1 MAFKLISLLGIVSF
15 LGLAWAMSSNRRQ
28 VPWRVVAW
36 GMGLQL
42 LIGFVVFQT
51 PLGQGIFDAA
61 NLAISKLN
69 EFAKEG
75 AKLVFGVLVD
85 QEKIEEVFGLEKGK
99 GVIFAIAISATII
112 FVSALSSLLYH
123 WRVLQWV
130 VAGIAWVMRR
140 TMRTSGSETL
150 ATAANV
156 FMGQTE
162 APLVV
167 KPYLGGMTRS
177 ELMALMVGGMA
188 TIAGGVA
195 AAYVLMGINAG
206 HLLTASIL
214 SAPGTLVI
222 AKLMFPE
229 TARSETA
236 DERCALPESTS
247 ANSLDALC
255 QGAADGM
262 RLSINVIAML
272 IAFIAVVHLANAIL
286 AWVISPMGWSVTIQE
301 VIGWLNVPFA
311 WLMSVPPEECVR
323 VGTVLGERVV
333 FNEFVGY
340 LNLSEMIKKEEL
352 SERTIAIATY
362 ALCGFANFASV
373 AIQIGGISTLV
384 PERRTDLAKLG
395 LRAMVGGLLAC
406 YLTATVAGLLMPV

>member
-28 VPWRVVAW
+28 VQWRVVAW

-51 PLGQGIFDAA
+51 PLGQGVFEAA
-61 NLAISKLN
+61 NVAIAKLN
-69 EFAKEG
+69 EFAGEG
-75 AKLVFGVLVD
+75 AKLVFGALA
-85 QEKIEEVFGLEKGK
+85 EKESMENVFGPGR
-99 GVIFAIAISATII
+99 GVIFVIVIPATII

-311 WLMSVPPEECVR
+311 WLMSVPPEECVA

-352 SERTIAIATY
+352 SERTIAIVTY

-406 YLTATVAGLLMPV
+406 YLTATVAGLLMPG

>member
-1 MAFKLISLLGIVSF
+1 MGIVSF
-15 LGLAWAMSSNRRQ
+15 LGLAWVMSSNRRQ
-28 VPWRVVAW
+28 IPWRVVAW

-42 LIGFVVFQT
+42 IIGLVVFRT
-51 PLGQGIFDAA
+51 PLGQGLFEAA
-61 NLAISKLN
+61 NVAIAKLN
-69 EFAKEG
+69 EFAGEG
-75 AKLVFGVLVD
+75 ARLVFGVLA
-85 QEKIEEVFGLEKGK
+85 EKESMENVFGPGK
-99 GVIFAIAISATII
+99 GVIFVIVIPATII

-123 WRVLQWV
+123 WRVLPWV
-130 VAGIAWVMRR
+130 VTGIAWVMRR

-167 KPYLGGMTRS
+167 KPYLGGMTSS

-195 AAYVLMGINAG
+195 AAYALMGISAG

-229 TARSETA
+229 TAPSETA
-236 DERCALPESTS
+236 DERCALPKSRST
-247 ANSLDALC
+247 NSIDALC
-255 QGAADGM
+255 QGASDGM

-272 IAFIAVVHLANAIL
+272 IAFIAVVHLANAVL

-301 VIGWLNVPFA
+301 VVGWLNVPFA

-323 VGTVLGERVV
+323 VGSVLGERVV

-340 LNLSEMIKKEEL
+340 LDLSNMMAGEGAL
-352 SERTIAIATY
+352 SPRTSAIATY

-384 PERRTDLAKLG
+384 PERRADLAKLG

-406 YLTATVAGLLMPV
+406 YLTATVAGLLMPG

>member
-1 MAFKLISLLGIVSF
+1 MTLKLISLLGIVSF

-42 LIGFVVFQT
+42 IIGFVVFRTQI
-51 PLGQGIFDAA
+51 GKGVFEAA
-61 NLAISKLN
+61 NVAIRKLN
-69 EFAKEG
+69 EFAGEG
-75 AKLVFGVLVD
+75 AKLVFGALGD
-85 QEKIEEVFGLEKGK
+85 GGKMQEIFGG
-99 GVIFAIAISATII
+99 GVIFAIAIPATII

-123 WRVLQWV
+123 WRVLPLV
-130 VAGIAWVMRR
+130 VTGIAWVMRR

-150 ATAANV
+150 ATAANI

-195 AAYVLMGINAG
+195 AAYASLGIDAG
-206 HLLTASIL
+206 HLLTASVL

-229 TARSETA
+229 MDKSETA
-236 DERCALPESTS
+236 DEECELPKSRAT
-247 ANSLDALC
+247 NSIDALC
-255 QGAADGM
+255 QGASDGM

-272 IAFIAVVHLANAIL
+272 IAFVALVYMANAIL
-286 AWVISPMGWSVTIQE
+286 GWALTWTAWNFTIQE
-301 VIGWLNVPFA
+301 AVGWLNVPFA
-311 WLMSVPPEECVR
+311 WLMSVPSDECVR
-323 VGTVLGERVV
+323 VGAVLGERVV
-333 FNEFVGY
+333 LNEFMGY
-340 LNLSEMIKKEEL
+340 LKLTSMMEGEGALSP
-352 SERTIAIATY
+352 RTSAIATY
-362 ALCGFANFASV
+362 ALCGFANFGSV
-373 AIQIGGISTLV
+373 AIQIGGIGTLA
-384 PERRTDLAKLG
+384 PDRRADLAKLG
-395 LRAMVGGLLAC
+395 LKAMVGGVLAC
-406 YLTATVAGLLMPV
+406 YLTATVAGLLMP

>member
-1 MAFKLISLLGIVSF
+1 MTLKLISLLGIISF

-28 VPWRVVAW
+28 VPWRVVSW

-42 LIGFVVFQT
+42 IIGLVVFRT
-51 PLGQGIFDAA
+51 PIGQGVFEAA
-61 NLAISKLN
+61 NVAIRKLN
-69 EFAKEG
+69 EFAGEG
-75 AKLVFGVLVD
+75 AKLVFGALGD
-85 QEKIEEVFGLEKGK
+85 GGKMQEIFGG
-99 GVIFAIAISATII
+99 GVIFAIAIPATII

-123 WRVLQWV
+123 WRVLPLV
-130 VAGIAWVMRR
+130 VSGIAWVMRR

-150 ATAANV
+150 ATAANI

-195 AAYVLMGINAG
+195 AAYASLGIDAG

-229 TARSETA
+229 TDKSETA
-236 DERCALPESTS
+236 DEECELPKSRAT
-247 ANSLDALC
+247 NSIDALC
-255 QGAADGM
+255 QGASDGM

-272 IAFIAVVHLANAIL
+272 IAFVALVYMANAIL
-286 AWVISPMGWSVTIQE
+286 GWALSWTAWNFTIQE
-301 VIGWLNVPFA
+301 AVGWLNVPFA
-311 WLMSVPPEECVR
+311 WLMGVPPDECAR
-323 VGTVLGERVV
+323 VGSVLGERVV
-333 FNEFVGY
+333 LNEFMGY
-340 LNLSEMIKKEEL
+340 LQLTSMMEGEGALSP
-352 SERTIAIATY
+352 RTSAIATY
-362 ALCGFANFASV
+362 ALCGFANFGSV
-373 AIQIGGISTLV
+373 AIQIGGISTLA
-384 PERRTDLAKLG
+384 PDRRADLAKLG
-395 LRAMVGGLLAC
+395 LKAMVGGVLAC
-406 YLTATVAGLLMPV
+406 YLTATVAGLLMP

>member
-28 VPWRVVAW
+28 VQWRVVAW

-51 PLGQGIFDAA
+51 PLGQGVFEAA
-61 NLAISKLN
+61 NVAIAKLN
-69 EFAKEG
+69 EFAGEG
-75 AKLVFGVLVD
+75 AKLVFGALA
-85 QEKIEEVFGLEKGK
+85 EKESMENVFGPGR
-99 GVIFAIAISATII
+99 GVIFVIVIPATII

-286 AWVISPMGWSVTIQE
+286 AWVISPMGWSVTIQQ

-311 WLMSVPPEECVR
+311 WLMSVPLEECVP
-323 VGTVLGERVV
+323 VGKVLGERVV

-340 LNLSEMIKKEEL
+340 LSLSNIEGEL
-352 SERTIAIATY
+352 SQRTSHIATY
-362 ALCGFANFASV
+362 ALCGFANFTSV

-406 YLTATVAGLLMPV
+406 YLTATVAGLLMPG

>member
-1 MAFKLISLLGIVSF
+1 LISLLGIVSF

-42 LIGFVVFQT
+42 IIGLVMFQT
-51 PLGQGIFDAA
+51 PLGQGVFQVA
-61 NLAISKLN
+61 NVAIAKLN
-69 EFAKEG
+69 EFAGEG
-75 AKLVFGVLVD
+75 AKLVFGALADKEVM
-85 QEKIEEVFGLEKGK
+85 ETVFGPGK

-167 KPYLGGMTRS
+167 KPYLRGMTRS

-195 AAYVLMGINAG
+195 AAYVLMGIKAG
-206 HLLTASIL
+206 HLMTASIL

-229 TARSETA
+229 AARSETA
-236 DERCALPESTS
+236 DERCALPKSSS

-286 AWVISPMGWSVTIQE
+286 AWLISPMGWSVTIQE
-301 VIGWLNVPFA
+301 VVGWLNVPFA

-340 LNLSEMIKKEEL
+340 LNLSTMMEGEGAL
-352 SERTIAIATY
+352 STRTSAIATY

-373 AIQIGGISTLV
+373 AIQIGGISTLA
-384 PERRTDLAKLG
+384 PERRVDLAKLG

-406 YLTATVAGLLMPV
+406 YLTATVAGLFMPA

>member
-1 MAFKLISLLGIVSF
+1 MTLKLISLLGIVSF
-15 LGLAWAMSSNRRQ
+15 LGLAWVMSSNRRQ
-28 VPWRVVAW
+28 IPWRVVAW

-42 LIGFVVFQT
+42 IIGLVVFRT
-51 PLGQGIFDAA
+51 PLGQGLFEAA
-61 NLAISKLN
+61 NVAIAKLN
-69 EFAKEG
+69 EFAGEG
-75 AKLVFGVLVD
+75 ARLVFGVLA
-85 QEKIEEVFGLEKGK
+85 EKESMENVFGPGK
-99 GVIFAIAISATII
+99 GVIFVIVIPATII
-112 FVSALSSLLYH
+112 FVSALSSLLYY
-123 WRVLQWV
+123 WRVLPWV
-130 VAGIAWVMRR
+130 VTGIAWVMRR

-167 KPYLGGMTRS
+167 KPYLGGMTSS

-195 AAYVLMGINAG
+195 AAYALMGISAG

-229 TARSETA
+229 TAPSETA
-236 DERCALPESTS
+236 DERCALPKSRST
-247 ANSLDALC
+247 NSIDALC
-255 QGAADGM
+255 QGASDGM

-272 IAFIAVVHLANAIL
+272 IAFIAVVHLANAVL

-301 VIGWLNVPFA
+301 VVGWLNVPFA

-323 VGTVLGERVV
+323 VGSVLGERVV

-340 LNLSEMIKKEEL
+340 LDLSNMMAGEGAL
-352 SERTIAIATY
+352 SPRTSAIATY

-384 PERRTDLAKLG
+384 PERRADLAKLG

-406 YLTATVAGLLMPV
+406 YLTATVAGLLMPG

>member
-1 MAFKLISLLGIVSF
+1 
-15 LGLAWAMSSNRRQ
+15 MSSNRRQ
-28 VPWRVVAW
+28 IPWRVVAW

-42 LIGFVVFQT
+42 IIGLVVFRT
-51 PLGQGIFDAA
+51 PLGQGLFEAA
-61 NLAISKLN
+61 NVAIAKLN
-69 EFAKEG
+69 EFAGEG
-75 AKLVFGVLVD
+75 ARLVFGVLA
-85 QEKIEEVFGLEKGK
+85 EKESMENVFGPGK
-99 GVIFAIAISATII
+99 GVIFVIVIPATII
-112 FVSALSSLLYH
+112 FVSALSSLLYY
-123 WRVLQWV
+123 WRVLPWV
-130 VAGIAWVMRR
+130 VTGIAWVMRR

-167 KPYLGGMTRS
+167 KPYLGGMTSS

-195 AAYVLMGINAG
+195 AAYALMGISAG

-229 TARSETA
+229 TAPSETA
-236 DERCALPESTS
+236 DERCALPKSRST
-247 ANSLDALC
+247 NSIDALC
-255 QGAADGM
+255 QGASDGM

-301 VIGWLNVPFA
+301 VVGWLNVPFA

-323 VGTVLGERVV
+323 VGSVLGERVV

-340 LNLSEMIKKEEL
+340 LDLSNMMAGEGAL
-352 SERTIAIATY
+352 SPRTSAIATY

-384 PERRTDLAKLG
+384 PERRADLAKLG

-406 YLTATVAGLLMPV
+406 YLTATVAGLLMPG

>member
-1 MAFKLISLLGIVSF
+1 MTLKLISLLGIVSF

-28 VPWRVVAW
+28 VPWRVVSW

-42 LIGFVVFQT
+42 IIGLVVFRT
-51 PLGQGIFDAA
+51 PIGQGGLEAA
-61 NLAISKLN
+61 NVAIRKLN
-69 EFAKEG
+69 EFAGEG
-75 AKLVFGVLVD
+75 AKLVFGALGD
-85 QEKIEEVFGLEKGK
+85 GGKMQEIFGG
-99 GVIFAIAISATII
+99 GVIFAIAIPATII

-123 WRVLQWV
+123 WRVLPLV
-130 VAGIAWVMRR
+130 VPGIAWVMRR

-150 ATAANV
+150 ATAANI

-195 AAYVLMGINAG
+195 AAYASLGIDAG

-229 TARSETA
+229 MDKSETA
-236 DERCALPESTS
+236 DEECELPKSRAT
-247 ANSLDALC
+247 NSIDALC
-255 QGAADGM
+255 QGASDGM

-272 IAFIAVVHLANAIL
+272 IAFVALVYMANAIL
-286 AWVISPMGWSVTIQE
+286 GWALSWTAWNFTIQE
-301 VIGWLNVPFA
+301 AVGWLNVPFA
-311 WLMSVPPEECVR
+311 WLMGVPPHECVR
-323 VGTVLGERVV
+323 VGAVLGERVV
-333 FNEFVGY
+333 LNEFVGY
-340 LNLSEMIKKEEL
+340 LHLSGMMEGEGAL
-352 SERTIAIATY
+352 SPRTSVIATY

-373 AIQIGGISTLV
+373 ALQIGGIGTLA
-384 PERRTDLAKLG
+384 PGRRADLAKLG

-406 YLTATVAGLLMPV
+406 YLTATVAGLLMR

>member
-1 MAFKLISLLGIVSF
+1 LTLKLISLLGIVSF
-15 LGLAWAMSSNRRQ
+15 LGLAWVMSSNRRQ
-28 VPWRVVAW
+28 IPWRVVAW

-42 LIGFVVFQT
+42 IIGLVVFRT
-51 PLGQGIFDAA
+51 PLGQGLFEAA
-61 NLAISKLN
+61 NVAIAKLN
-69 EFAKEG
+69 EFAGEG
-75 AKLVFGVLVD
+75 ARLVFGVLA
-85 QEKIEEVFGLEKGK
+85 EKESMENVFGPGK
-99 GVIFAIAISATII
+99 GVIFVIVIPATII
-112 FVSALSSLLYH
+112 FVSALSSLLYY
-123 WRVLQWV
+123 WRVLPWV
-130 VAGIAWVMRR
+130 VTGIAWVMRR

-167 KPYLGGMTRS
+167 KPYLGGMTSS

-195 AAYVLMGINAG
+195 AAYALMGISAG

-229 TARSETA
+229 TAPSETA
-236 DERCALPESTS
+236 DERCALPKSRST
-247 ANSLDALC
+247 NSIDALC
-255 QGAADGM
+255 QGASDGM

-301 VIGWLNVPFA
+301 VVGWLNVPFA

-323 VGTVLGERVV
+323 VGSVLGERVV

-340 LNLSEMIKKEEL
+340 LDLSNMMAGEGAL
-352 SERTIAIATY
+352 SPRTSAIATY

-384 PERRTDLAKLG
+384 PERRADLAKLG

-406 YLTATVAGLLMPV
+406 YLTATVAGLLMPS

>member
-1 MAFKLISLLGIVSF
+1 MTFKLISLLGIVSF

-28 VPWRVVAW
+28 VQWRVVAW

-51 PLGQGIFDAA
+51 PLGQGVFEAA
-61 NLAISKLN
+61 NVAIAKLN
-69 EFAKEG
+69 EFAGEG
-75 AKLVFGVLVD
+75 AKLVFGALA
-85 QEKIEEVFGLEKGK
+85 EKESMENVFGPGR
-99 GVIFAIAISATII
+99 GVIFVIVIPATII

-311 WLMSVPPEECVR
+311 WLMSVPPEECAR

-352 SERTIAIATY
+352 SERTIAIVTY

-373 AIQIGGISTLV
+373 AIQIGGIGTLV
-384 PERRTDLAKLG
+384 PERRADLAKLG

-406 YLTATVAGLLMPV
+406 YLTATVAGLLMKS

>member
-1 MAFKLISLLGIVSF
+1 
-15 LGLAWAMSSNRRQ
+15 
-28 VPWRVVAW
+28 
-36 GMGLQL
+36 MGLQL
-42 LIGFVVFQT
+42 IIGLVVFRT
-51 PLGQGIFDAA
+51 PLGQGLFEAA
-61 NLAISKLN
+61 NVAIAKLN
-69 EFAKEG
+69 EFAGEG
-75 AKLVFGVLVD
+75 ARLVFGVLA
-85 QEKIEEVFGLEKGK
+85 EKESMENVFGPGK
-99 GVIFAIAISATII
+99 GVIFVIVIPATII
-112 FVSALSSLLYH
+112 FVSALSSLLYY
-123 WRVLQWV
+123 WRVLPWV
-130 VAGIAWVMRR
+130 VTGIAWVMRR

-167 KPYLGGMTRS
+167 KPYLGGMTSS

-195 AAYVLMGINAG
+195 AAYALMGISAG

-229 TARSETA
+229 TAPSETA
-236 DERCALPESTS
+236 DERCALPKSRST
-247 ANSLDALC
+247 NSIDALC
-255 QGAADGM
+255 QGASDGM

-301 VIGWLNVPFA
+301 VVGWLNVPFA

-323 VGTVLGERVV
+323 VGSVLGERVV

-340 LNLSEMIKKEEL
+340 LDLSNMMAGEGAL
-352 SERTIAIATY
+352 SPRTSAIATY

-384 PERRTDLAKLG
+384 PERRADLAKLG

-406 YLTATVAGLLMPV
+406 YLTATVAGLLMPG

>member
-1 MAFKLISLLGIVSF
+1 MTLKLISLLGIVSF

-42 LIGFVVFQT
+42 SIGFVVFRTQI
-51 PLGQGIFDAA
+51 GKGVFEAA
-61 NLAISKLN
+61 NVAIRKLN
-69 EFAKEG
+69 EFAGEG
-75 AKLVFGVLVD
+75 AKLVFGALGD
-85 QEKIEEVFGLEKGK
+85 GEKMQEIFGG
-99 GVIFAIAISATII
+99 GVIFAIAIPATII

-123 WRVLQWV
+123 WRVLPLV
-130 VAGIAWVMRR
+130 VTGIAWVMRR

-150 ATAANV
+150 ATAANI

-167 KPYLGGMTRS
+167 KPYLGAMTRS

-195 AAYVLMGINAG
+195 AAYASLGIDAG

-229 TARSETA
+229 MDKSETA
-236 DERCALPESTS
+236 DEECELPKSRAT
-247 ANSLDALC
+247 NSIDALC
-255 QGAADGM
+255 QGASDGM

-272 IAFIAVVHLANAIL
+272 IAFVALVYMANAIL
-286 AWVISPMGWSVTIQE
+286 GWALSWTAWNFTIQE
-301 VIGWLNVPFA
+301 AVGWLNVPFA
-311 WLMSVPPEECVR
+311 WLMSVPSDECVR
-323 VGTVLGERVV
+323 VGAVLGERVV
-333 FNEFVGY
+333 LNEFMGY
-340 LNLSEMIKKEEL
+340 LKLTSMMEGEGALSP
-352 SERTIAIATY
+352 RTSAIATY
-362 ALCGFANFASV
+362 ALCGFANFGSV
-373 AIQIGGISTLV
+373 AIQIGGIGTLA
-384 PERRTDLAKLG
+384 PDRRADLAKLG
-395 LRAMVGGLLAC
+395 LKAMVGGVLAC
-406 YLTATVAGLLMPV
+406 YLTATVAGLLMP

>member
-1 MAFKLISLLGIVSF
+1 MALKLISLLGIVSF

-28 VPWRVVAW
+28 VQWRVVAW

-51 PLGQGIFDAA
+51 PLGQGVFEAA
-61 NLAISKLN
+61 NVAIAKLN
-69 EFAKEG
+69 EFAGEG
-75 AKLVFGVLVD
+75 AKLVFGALA
-85 QEKIEEVFGLEKGK
+85 EKESMENVFGPGR
-99 GVIFAIAISATII
+99 GVIFVIVIPATII

-286 AWVISPMGWSVTIQE
+286 AWVISPMGWSVTIQK

-311 WLMSVPPEECVR
+311 WLMSVPPEECVP

-352 SERTIAIATY
+352 SERTIAIVTY

-406 YLTATVAGLLMPV
+406 YLTATVAGLLMPS

>member
-1 MAFKLISLLGIVSF
+1 MALKLISLLGIVSF

-28 VPWRVVAW
+28 VQWRVVAW

-51 PLGQGIFDAA
+51 PLGQGVFEAA
-61 NLAISKLN
+61 NVAIAKLN
-69 EFAKEG
+69 EFAGEG
-75 AKLVFGVLVD
+75 AKLVFGALA
-85 QEKIEEVFGLEKGK
+85 EKESMENVFGPGR
-99 GVIFAIAISATII
+99 GVIFVIVIPATII

-311 WLMSVPPEECVR
+311 WLMSVPPEECVP

-352 SERTIAIATY
+352 SERTIAIVTY

-406 YLTATVAGLLMPV
+406 YLTATVAGLLMPS

>member
-1 MAFKLISLLGIVSF
+1 VALKLISLLGILSF

-42 LIGFVVFQT
+42 IIGFVVFRTQI
-51 PLGQGIFDAA
+51 GKGVFEAA
-61 NLAISKLN
+61 NVAIRKLN
-69 EFAKEG
+69 EFAGEG
-75 AKLVFGVLVD
+75 AKLVFGALGD
-85 QEKIEEVFGLEKGK
+85 GGKMQEIFGG
-99 GVIFAIAISATII
+99 GVIFAIAIPATII

-123 WRVLQWV
+123 WRVLPLV
-130 VAGIAWVMRR
+130 VTGIAWVMRR

-150 ATAANV
+150 ATAANI

-167 KPYLGGMTRS
+167 KPYLGAMTRS

-195 AAYVLMGINAG
+195 AAYASLGIDAG

-229 TARSETA
+229 MDKSETA
-236 DERCALPESTS
+236 DEECELPKSRAT
-247 ANSLDALC
+247 NSIDALC
-255 QGAADGM
+255 QGASDGM

-272 IAFIAVVHLANAIL
+272 IAFVALVYMANAIL
-286 AWVISPMGWSVTIQE
+286 GWALTWTAWNFTIQE
-301 VIGWLNVPFA
+301 AVGWLNVPFA
-311 WLMSVPPEECVR
+311 WLMSVPSDECVR
-323 VGTVLGERVV
+323 VGAVLGERVV
-333 FNEFVGY
+333 LNEFMGY
-340 LNLSEMIKKEEL
+340 LKLTSMMEGEGALSP
-352 SERTIAIATY
+352 RTSAIATY
-362 ALCGFANFASV
+362 ALCGFANFGSV
-373 AIQIGGISTLV
+373 AIQIGGIGTLA
-384 PERRTDLAKLG
+384 PDRRADLAKLG
-395 LRAMVGGLLAC
+395 LKAMVGGVLAC
-406 YLTATVAGLLMPV
+406 YLTATVAGLLMP

>member
-1 MAFKLISLLGIVSF
+1 
-15 LGLAWAMSSNRRQ
+15 
-28 VPWRVVAW
+28 
-36 GMGLQL
+36 MGLQL
-42 LIGFVVFQT
+42 IIGFVVFQT
-51 PLGQGIFDAA
+51 PLGQGLFQAA
-61 NLAISKLN
+61 NVAIAKLN
-69 EFAKEG
+69 EFAGEG

-150 ATAANV
+150 ATAANI

-195 AAYVLMGINAG
+195 AAYASLGIDAG

-229 TARSETA
+229 TDKSETA
-236 DERCALPESTS
+236 DEECELPKSRAT
-247 ANSLDALC
+247 NSIDALC
-255 QGAADGM
+255 QGASDGM

-272 IAFIAVVHLANAIL
+272 IAFVALVYMANAIL
-286 AWVISPMGWSVTIQE
+286 GWALSWTAWNFTIQE
-301 VIGWLNVPFA
+301 AVGWLNVPFA
-311 WLMSVPPEECVR
+311 WLMGVPPDECAR
-323 VGTVLGERVV
+323 VGSVLGERVV
-333 FNEFVGY
+333 LNEFMGY
-340 LNLSEMIKKEEL
+340 LQLTSMMEGEGALSP
-352 SERTIAIATY
+352 RTSAIATY
-362 ALCGFANFASV
+362 ALCGFANFGSV
-373 AIQIGGISTLV
+373 AIQIGGISTLA
-384 PERRTDLAKLG
+384 PDRRADLAKLG
-395 LRAMVGGLLAC
+395 LKAMVGGVLAC
-406 YLTATVAGLLMPV
+406 YLTATVAGLLMP

>member
-1 MAFKLISLLGIVSF
+1 
-15 LGLAWAMSSNRRQ
+15 MSSNRRQ

-42 LIGFVVFQT
+42 IIGFVVFQT
-51 PLGQGIFDAA
+51 PLGQGLFQAA
-61 NLAISKLN
+61 NVAIAKLN
-69 EFAKEG
+69 EFAGEG

-123 WRVLQWV
+123 WRILPWV
-130 VAGIAWVMRR
+130 VTGIAWVMRR

-167 KPYLGGMTRS
+167 KPYLDGMTRS

-195 AAYVLMGINAG
+195 AAYASLGIDAG

-214 SAPGTLVI
+214 SAPGALVI

-229 TARSETA
+229 TEKSATA
-236 DERCALPESTS
+236 DEACELPKSTA
-247 ANSLDALC
+247 ANSIDALC
-255 QGAADGM
+255 RGASDGM

-272 IAFIAVVHLANAIL
+272 IAFVALVYMANSIL
-286 AWVISPMGWSVTIQE
+286 GWALSWTAWNFTIQE
-301 VIGWLNVPFA
+301 AVGWLNVPFA
-311 WLMSVPPEECVR
+311 WLMGVPPDECVR
-323 VGTVLGERVV
+323 VGEVLGERVV
-333 FNEFVGY
+333 LNEFVGY
-340 LNLSEMIKKEEL
+340 LHLSGMMEGEDAL
-352 SERTIAIATY
+352 SPRTRAIATY

-373 AIQIGGISTLV
+373 AIQIGGIGTLA
-384 PERRTDLAKLG
+384 PGRRADLAKLG

-406 YLTATVAGLLMPV
+406 YLTATVAGLLMR

>member
-1 MAFKLISLLGIVSF
+1 MTLKLISLLGIVSF

-42 LIGFVVFQT
+42 IIGFVVFRTQI
-51 PLGQGIFDAA
+51 GKGVFEAA
-61 NLAISKLN
+61 NVAIRKLN
-69 EFAKEG
+69 EFAGEG
-75 AKLVFGVLVD
+75 AKLVFGALGD
-85 QEKIEEVFGLEKGK
+85 GEKMQEIFGG
-99 GVIFAIAISATII
+99 GVIFAIAIPATII

-123 WRVLQWV
+123 WRVLPLV
-130 VAGIAWVMRR
+130 VTGIAWVMRR

-150 ATAANV
+150 ATAANI

-167 KPYLGGMTRS
+167 KPYLGAMTRS

-195 AAYVLMGINAG
+195 AAYASLGIDAG

-229 TARSETA
+229 MDKSETA
-236 DERCALPESTS
+236 DEECELPKSRAT
-247 ANSLDALC
+247 NSIDALC
-255 QGAADGM
+255 QGASDGM

-272 IAFIAVVHLANAIL
+272 IAFVALVYMANAIL
-286 AWVISPMGWSVTIQE
+286 GWALTWTAWNFTIQE
-301 VIGWLNVPFA
+301 AVGWLNVPFA
-311 WLMSVPPEECVR
+311 WLMSVPSDECVR
-323 VGTVLGERVV
+323 VGAVLGERVV
-333 FNEFVGY
+333 LNEFMGY
-340 LNLSEMIKKEEL
+340 LKLTSMMEGEGALSP
-352 SERTIAIATY
+352 RTSAIATY
-362 ALCGFANFASV
+362 ALCGFANFGSV
-373 AIQIGGISTLV
+373 AIQIGGIGTLA
-384 PERRTDLAKLG
+384 PDRRADLAKLG
-395 LRAMVGGLLAC
+395 LKAMVGGVLAC
-406 YLTATVAGLLMPV
+406 YLTATVAGLLMP

>member
-1 MAFKLISLLGIVSF
+1 MTLKLISLLGIVSF

-28 VPWRVVAW
+28 VPWRVVSW

-42 LIGFVVFQT
+42 IIGLVVFRT
-51 PLGQGIFDAA
+51 PIGQGVFEAA
-61 NLAISKLN
+61 NVAIRKLN
-69 EFAKEG
+69 EFAGEG
-75 AKLVFGVLVD
+75 AKLVFGALGD
-85 QEKIEEVFGLEKGK
+85 GGKMQEIFGG
-99 GVIFAIAISATII
+99 GVIFAIAIPATII

-123 WRVLQWV
+123 WRVLPLV
-130 VAGIAWVMRR
+130 VSGIAWVMRR

-150 ATAANV
+150 ATAANI

-195 AAYVLMGINAG
+195 AAYASLGIDAG

-229 TARSETA
+229 TDKSETA
-236 DERCALPESTS
+236 DEECELPKSRAT
-247 ANSLDALC
+247 NSIDALC
-255 QGAADGM
+255 QGASDGM

-272 IAFIAVVHLANAIL
+272 IAFVALVYMANAIL
-286 AWVISPMGWSVTIQE
+286 GWALSWTAWNFTIQE
-301 VIGWLNVPFA
+301 AVGWLNVPFA
-311 WLMSVPPEECVR
+311 WLMGVPPDECAR
-323 VGTVLGERVV
+323 VGSVLGERVV
-333 FNEFVGY
+333 LNEFMGY
-340 LNLSEMIKKEEL
+340 LQLTSMMEGEGALSP
-352 SERTIAIATY
+352 RTSAIATY
-362 ALCGFANFASV
+362 ALCGFANFGSV
-373 AIQIGGISTLV
+373 AIQIGGISTLA
-384 PERRTDLAKLG
+384 PDRRADLAKLG
-395 LRAMVGGLLAC
+395 LKAMVGGVLAC
-406 YLTATVAGLLMPV
+406 YLTATVAGLLMP

>member
-1 MAFKLISLLGIVSF
+1 MTLKLISLLGIVSF

-42 LIGFVVFQT
+42 IIGFVVFRTQI
-51 PLGQGIFDAA
+51 GKGVFEAA
-61 NLAISKLN
+61 NVAIRKLN
-69 EFAKEG
+69 EFAGEG
-75 AKLVFGVLVD
+75 AKLVFGALGD
-85 QEKIEEVFGLEKGK
+85 GGKMQEIFGG
-99 GVIFAIAISATII
+99 GVIFAIAIPATII

-123 WRVLQWV
+123 WRVLPLV
-130 VAGIAWVMRR
+130 VTGIAWVMRR

-150 ATAANV
+150 ATAANI

-167 KPYLGGMTRS
+167 KPYLGAMTRS

-195 AAYVLMGINAG
+195 AAYASLGIDAG

-229 TARSETA
+229 MDKSETA
-236 DERCALPESTS
+236 DEECELPKSRAT
-247 ANSLDALC
+247 NSIDALC
-255 QGAADGM
+255 QGASDGM

-272 IAFIAVVHLANAIL
+272 IAFVALVYMANAIL
-286 AWVISPMGWSVTIQE
+286 GWALSWTAWNFTIQE
-301 VIGWLNVPFA
+301 AVGWLNVPFA
-311 WLMSVPPEECVR
+311 WLMSVPPDECVR
-323 VGTVLGERVV
+323 VGAVLGERVV
-333 FNEFVGY
+333 LNEFMGY
-340 LNLSEMIKKEEL
+340 LQLTSMMEGEGALSP
-352 SERTIAIATY
+352 RTSAIATY
-362 ALCGFANFASV
+362 ALCGFANFGSV
-373 AIQIGGISTLV
+373 AIQIGGIGTLA
-384 PERRTDLAKLG
+384 PDRRADLAKLG
-395 LRAMVGGLLAC
+395 LKAMVGGVLAC
-406 YLTATVAGLLMPV
+406 YLTATVAGLLMP

>member
-1 MAFKLISLLGIVSF
+1 MTLKLISLLGIVSF

-42 LIGFVVFQT
+42 IIGFVVFRTQI
-51 PLGQGIFDAA
+51 GKGVFEAA
-61 NLAISKLN
+61 NVAIRKLN
-69 EFAKEG
+69 EFAGEG
-75 AKLVFGVLVD
+75 AKLVFGALGD
-85 QEKIEEVFGLEKGK
+85 GGKMQEIFGG
-99 GVIFAIAISATII
+99 GVIFAIAIPATII

-123 WRVLQWV
+123 WRVLPLV
-130 VAGIAWVMRR
+130 VSGIAWVMRR

-150 ATAANV
+150 ATAANI

-195 AAYVLMGINAG
+195 AAYASLGIDAG

-229 TARSETA
+229 MDKSETA
-236 DERCALPESTS
+236 DEECELPKSRAT
-247 ANSLDALC
+247 NSIDALC
-255 QGAADGM
+255 QGASDGM

-272 IAFIAVVHLANAIL
+272 IAFVALVYMANAIL
-286 AWVISPMGWSVTIQE
+286 GWALTWTAWNFTIQE
-301 VIGWLNVPFA
+301 AVGWLNVPFA
-311 WLMSVPPEECVR
+311 WLMSVPSDECVR
-323 VGTVLGERVV
+323 VGAVLGERVV
-333 FNEFVGY
+333 LNEFMGY
-340 LNLSEMIKKEEL
+340 LKLTSMMEGEGALSP
-352 SERTIAIATY
+352 RTSAIATY
-362 ALCGFANFASV
+362 ALCGFANFGSV
-373 AIQIGGISTLV
+373 AIQIGGIGTLA
-384 PERRTDLAKLG
+384 PDRRADLAKLG
-395 LRAMVGGLLAC
+395 LKAMVGGVLAC
-406 YLTATVAGLLMPV
+406 YLTATVAGLLMP

>member
-1 MAFKLISLLGIVSF
+1 MTLKLISLLGIVSF

-42 LIGFVVFQT
+42 IIGFVVFRTQI
-51 PLGQGIFDAA
+51 GKGVFEAA
-61 NLAISKLN
+61 NVAIRKLN
-69 EFAKEG
+69 EFAGEG
-75 AKLVFGVLVD
+75 AKLVFGALGD
-85 QEKIEEVFGLEKGK
+85 GGKMQEIFGG
-99 GVIFAIAISATII
+99 GVIFAIAIPATII

-123 WRVLQWV
+123 WRVLPLV
-130 VAGIAWVMRR
+130 VTGIAWVMRR

-150 ATAANV
+150 ATAANI

-167 KPYLGGMTRS
+167 KPYLGAMTRS

-195 AAYVLMGINAG
+195 AAYASLGIDAG

-229 TARSETA
+229 MDKSETA
-236 DERCALPESTS
+236 DEECELPKSRAT
-247 ANSLDALC
+247 NSIDALC
-255 QGAADGM
+255 QGASDGM

-272 IAFIAVVHLANAIL
+272 IAFVALVYMANAIL
-286 AWVISPMGWSVTIQE
+286 GWALTWTAWNFTIQE
-301 VIGWLNVPFA
+301 AVGWLNVPFA
-311 WLMSVPPEECVR
+311 WLMSVPSDECVR
-323 VGTVLGERVV
+323 VGAVLGERVV
-333 FNEFVGY
+333 LNEFMGY
-340 LNLSEMIKKEEL
+340 LKLTSMMEGEGALSP
-352 SERTIAIATY
+352 RTSAIATY
-362 ALCGFANFASV
+362 ALCGFANFGSV
-373 AIQIGGISTLV
+373 AIQIGGIGTLA
-384 PERRTDLAKLG
+384 PDRRADLAKLG
-395 LRAMVGGLLAC
+395 LKAMVGGVLAC
-406 YLTATVAGLLMPV
+406 YLTATVAGLLMP

>member
-1 MAFKLISLLGIVSF
+1 MTLKLISLLGIVSF
-15 LGLAWAMSSNRRQ
+15 LGLAWVMSSNRRQ
-28 VPWRVVAW
+28 IPWRVVAW

-42 LIGFVVFQT
+42 IIGLVVFRT
-51 PLGQGIFDAA
+51 PLGQGLFEAA
-61 NLAISKLN
+61 NVAIAKLN
-69 EFAKEG
+69 EFAGEG
-75 AKLVFGVLVD
+75 ARLVFGVLA
-85 QEKIEEVFGLEKGK
+85 EKESMENVFGPGK
-99 GVIFAIAISATII
+99 GVIFVIVIPATII
-112 FVSALSSLLYH
+112 FVSALSSLLYY
-123 WRVLQWV
+123 WRVLPWV
-130 VAGIAWVMRR
+130 VTGIAWVMRR

-167 KPYLGGMTRS
+167 KPYLGGMTSS

-195 AAYVLMGINAG
+195 AAYALMGISAG

-229 TARSETA
+229 TAPSETA
-236 DERCALPESTS
+236 DERCALPKSRST
-247 ANSLDALC
+247 NSIDALC
-255 QGAADGM
+255 QGASDGM

-301 VIGWLNVPFA
+301 VVGWLNVPFA

-323 VGTVLGERVV
+323 VGSVLGERVV

-340 LNLSEMIKKEEL
+340 LDLSNLMAGEGAL
-352 SERTIAIATY
+352 SPRTSAIATY

-384 PERRTDLAKLG
+384 PERRADLAKLG

-406 YLTATVAGLLMPV
+406 YLTATVAGLLMPG